1 MKMDK
6 RRILIPVLVVCVL
19 VCLSYGAVVGGE
31 GGVDKNVTDTG
42 GEGAVVGKGARVE
55 NPGDETDET
64 HGREG
69 TERDNDDDQ
78 RGRQIPV
85 ETRSDKKGEDQ
96 RSRQIPEAEG
106 DKEEDDQRGRQGSE
120 DNLQM

>member
-19 VCLSYGAVVGGE
+19 VCLSYGAVVDGE

-42 GEGAVVGKGARVE
+42 GEGVGKGARVE
-55 NPGDETDET
+55 NPGDETDER

-69 TERDNDDDQ
+69 TERGNEDDDQ
-78 RGRQIPV
+78 RDRQIPV
-85 ETRSDKKGEDQ
+85 VARSDKKGDDQ

-106 DKEEDDQRGRQGSE
+106 DKEEDDQRGRQASE